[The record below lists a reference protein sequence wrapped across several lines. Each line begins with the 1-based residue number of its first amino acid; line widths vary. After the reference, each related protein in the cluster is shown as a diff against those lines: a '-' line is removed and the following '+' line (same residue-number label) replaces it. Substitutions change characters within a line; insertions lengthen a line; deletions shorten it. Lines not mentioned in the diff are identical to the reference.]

1 MKHASHTEA
10 RTFGRSYA
18 HPVCE
23 VDGPATYLNIASRQ
37 EHIQNRRSMG
47 IHRNPNLWQ
56 SLPAKAEFE
65 FQEREDVMALDTE
78 VAFLSAQLAKADSQ
92 ETAHQIHLQRRRV
105 QNQKDKLYLEE
116 LKRQREVQQGTQTGS
131 VYEQTL
137 FHYRRRAMPERDL
150 LAQIL
155 PTRSTIRSSA
165 GREAMKALETICSQY
180 HPVTYRS
187 GLRPGNDGKCMCG
200 ESVDR

>member
-23 VDGPATYLNIASRQ
+23 VDGPATYLNIASRH

-78 VAFLSAQLAKADSQ
+78 LAFLSSQHATADNQ
-92 ETAHQIHLQRRRV
+92 ETAHKIHLQRRRV
-105 QNQKDKLYLEE
+105 QSQKDKLYLEE

-131 VYEQTL
+131 IYEQTL
-137 FHYRRRAMPERDL
+137 FHYRRRAMPERDV
-150 LAQIL
+150 LARVL
-155 PTRSTIRSSA
+155 PTKLTIRSSA

-187 GLRPGNDGKCMCG
+187 GLRPLNGNCVCG
-200 ESVDR
+200 EPVDR